1 MTDHRRKIA
10 ADTRANDHPH
20 ILLLA
25 GSRAGKGR
33 SITPPAWP
41 DGAGAV
47 DPDDIDPKPAIG
59 DSHDPAR

>member
-1 MTDHRRKIA
+1 MTDHRQKTT
-10 ADTRANDHPH
+10 ADSRANDHPH

-33 SITPPAWP
+33 SIISPASP
-41 DGAGAV
+41 DRVCVV
-47 DPDDIDPKPAIG
+47 DPDDIDPKPTIG